1 MRYLHK
7 YYTRTEYEET
17 IKTYPD
23 VSCIVDEDNFII
35 FNHVVPVIHDYSL
48 DYLTFTILTSGTI
61 KWNSIGSG
69 QAKTIQYSLNDGAW
83 TTITASSS
91 TTINV
96 VAGDKVRFKGS
107 NTSYAKDKSNYSG
120 FEGGTATFDIEGNIM
135 SLIYGDNFENNNTLL
150 GNYNFCSIFKKSNV
164 ISAENLVLPA
174 TSLTNYCYR
183 AMFSLCS
190 TLTIAPQL
198 PATTLATGVYWY
210 MFEGC
215 NITTA
220 PDLLATTLVNEC
232 YGNMF
237 TKCSKLNYI
246 KCLATSGFNTTNCL
260 TGWVTDVSS
269 TGTFVKD
276 SNTTWTTGVNGIPT
290 GWIVIDNKLVE
301 DPVILFNGEDKI
313 TISCETSGANIYY
326 RLNQSGNYLLYT
338 GIITINSDTI
348 IEAYAEKDNE
358 QSDTVTESCTYVEH
372 IYKFAGLQISK
383 GPLYYGTNGYEIKD
397 SWNYSSFDQYFG
409 KTIGST
415 FFNFIEMGQLFEDTN
430 FSSSSGDIENSLDPL
445 NGWRLPTKDEW
456 ASIIS
461 TVRDGSTINGVNN
474 KHYAMIELIDT
485 TFAGNSTPRGILL
498 FPDNENISGITLTY
512 MDNSSINTGITI
524 SQLNNYLNQGC
535 KFIPCN
541 GYYHSNWEVGG
552 SDGNYWS
559 SIENNSERAYYL
571 YFSHNYISSTDYTN
585 KQYYYGVW
593 LVKYSING
601 TQTILQVSNQSIN
614 SWEL

>member
-7 YYTRTEYEET
+7 YYTRTEYEEI

-69 QAKTIQYSLNDGAW
+69 QEKTIQYSLNDGAW

-135 SLIYGDNFENNNTLL
+135 SLIYGDNFESNNTLS
-150 GNYNFCSIFKKSNV
+150 GTYNFCSIFKKSKAV
-164 ISAENLVLPA
+164 SAENLILPA

-190 TLTIAPQL
+190 TLTIAPI
-198 PATTLATGVYWY
+198 LATGVYWY

-232 YGNMF
+232 YGHMF
-237 TKCSKLNYI
+237 IGCSKLNYI
-246 KCLATSGFNTTNCL
+246 KCLATSGFNTTDCL
-260 TGWVTDVSS
+260 NGWVNDVSS

-276 SNTTWTTGVNGIPT
+276 NNTTWTIGVNGIPT
-290 GWIVIDNKLVE
+290 GWIIIDNKLVE

-326 RLNQSGNYLLYT
+326 RLNQSDNYSLYT
-338 GIITINSDTI
+338 GTITINSDTI

-372 IYKFAGLQISK
+372 LYKFAGLQISK

-397 SWNYSSFDQYFG
+397 SWEYNSYNSIYG
-409 KTIGST
+409 KNVGST
-415 FFNFIEMGQLFEDTN
+415 YFNFINMGELFEKSGFT
-430 FSSSSGDIENSLDPL
+430 SSDGDIENSLDPL
-445 NGWRLPTKDEW
+445 DGWRLPTSEEW
-456 ASIIS
+456 NLIIGTTREGS
-461 TVRDGSTINGVNN
+461 TVNGNTAHYSLIQLTDVTYGSTTNPIGLLIYPDGEIINGTT
-474 KHYAMIELIDT
+474 LTID
-485 TFAGNSTPRGILL
+485 NPYSYI
-498 FPDNENISGITLTY
+498 GITEL
-512 MDNSSINTGITI
+512 
-524 SQLNNYLNQGC
+524 QLNEYLSQGC
-535 KFIPCN
+535 IFLPSCGHRDTDTWRNI
-541 GYYHSNWEVGG
+541 GSVGF
-552 SDGNYWS
+552 YLS
-559 SIENNSERAYYL
+559 SIECDNMDVDNLVLEQGRIISGSYSPSK
-571 YFSHNYISSTDYTN
+571 YFEYECIR
-585 KQYYYGVW
+585 
-593 LVKYSING
+593 LVKS
-601 TQTILQVSNQSIN
+601 TIYGEETPLEGSNKDLNNWVI
-614 SWEL
+614 

>member
-135 SLIYGDNFENNNTLL
+135 SLIYGDNFEGQTTMT
-150 GNYNFCSIFKKSNV
+150 GTYNFCSIFKLAECV
-164 ISAENLVLPA
+164 SAENLVLPA

-183 AMFSLCS
+183 AMFSRCS
-190 TLTIAPQL
+190 TLIIAPQL

-210 MFEGC
+210 MFESC

-237 TKCSKLNYI
+237 TGCSKLNYI

-260 TGWVTDVSS
+260 IGWVTAVSS

-276 SNTTWTTGVNGIPT
+276 SNTTWTNGVNGIPT

-326 RLNQSGNYLLYT
+326 RLNQSDNYSLYT
-338 GIITINSDTI
+338 GTIIINSDTI

-372 IYKFAGLQISK
+372 LYKFAGLQISK

-456 ASIIS
+456 TSIIS
-461 TVRDGSTINGVNN
+461 TVRDGSIVNNSLN
-474 KHYAMIELIDT
+474 KHYAFIRYDSIYFGLLIFPDGENITGIELS
-485 TFAGNSTPRGILL
+485 N
-498 FPDNENISGITLTY
+498 
-512 MDNSSINTGITI
+512 MDNTTYNSITI
-524 SQLNNYLNQGC
+524 EQINIYVNQGC
-535 KFIPCN
+535 VFLPMFGFYQTSTGWGSLGQYGGYMSSEEYVSGAEYLLQVTN
-541 GYYHSNWEVGG
+541 GGINASQPINKE
-552 SDGNYWS
+552 
-559 SIENNSERAYYL
+559 EC
-571 YFSHNYISSTDYTN
+571 YIFAR
-585 KQYYYGVW
+585 
-593 LVKYSING
+593 LIKYSIND

>member
-69 QAKTIQYSLNDGAW
+69 QAKTISYSINDGEW
-83 TTITASSS
+83 TSITASDS
-91 TTINV
+91 TTFNV
-96 VAGDKVRFKGS
+96 STGDVVRFKGT
-107 NTSYAKDKSNYSG
+107 NTSYAKDKNNYSG

-135 SLIYGDNFENNNTLL
+135 SLIYGDNFESNNTLS
-150 GNYNFCSIFKKSNV
+150 GNYNFCSIFKLSNCV
-164 ISAENLVLPA
+164 SAENLVLPA

-190 TLTIAPQL
+190 SLTIAPQL

-246 KCLATSGFNTTNCL
+246 KCLATSDFNTTNCL
-260 TGWVTDVSS
+260 TGWVTAVSS

-326 RLNQSGNYLLYT
+326 RLNQTDNYSLYT
-338 GIITINSDTI
+338 GTITINSDTI

-372 IYKFAGLQISK
+372 IYKFVGLQISK

-456 ASIIS
+456 TSIIS

-485 TFAGNSTPRGILL
+485 TFAGDSTPRGILL

-541 GYYHSNWEVGG
+541 GYYHSNWQVGG
-552 SDGNYWS
+552 STGNYWS

-593 LVKYSING
+593 LVKDSTNG